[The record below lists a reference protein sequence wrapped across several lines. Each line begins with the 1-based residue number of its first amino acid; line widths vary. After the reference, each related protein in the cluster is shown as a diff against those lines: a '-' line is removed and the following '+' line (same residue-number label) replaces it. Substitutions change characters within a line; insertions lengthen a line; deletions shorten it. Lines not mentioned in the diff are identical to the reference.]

1 MFRRIVIIAA
11 MSLMTTAAFAQSN
24 KGADGGFSPCYLG
37 FVEAGFGAGQFNGA
51 AADYGYRQWV
61 SEIATTHGVQ
71 LARDWFVGAG
81 ASWFR
86 AYDVKENFIPVYGA
100 VRYTLSQVYVK
111 PFAEARVGMIAHN
124 SVRKENVNKLYLSG
138 SLGVDLLS
146 RHTSPTVPFGA
157 VQIGGRL
164 TLFGLNNDKTAFCA
178 SLYLALAFGGR

>member
-1 MFRRIVIIAA
+1 MF
-11 MSLMTTAAFAQSN
+11 LMATAAFAQSDM
-24 KGADGGFSPCYLG
+24 KSDREFSPAYLG
-37 FVEAGFGAGQFNGA
+37 FVEAGFGAGKFNGTG
-51 AADYGYRQWV
+51 YEYRQWV

-71 LARDWFVGAG
+71 LSPDWFVGAG

-86 AYDVKENFIPVYGA
+86 AYDVKESFIPVYGA